1 MINQAK
7 FFGLLLWPKTSY
19 EKVNNKFQ
27 NLKTHGKG
35 DAEVEGYGATQSR
48 HV

>member
-1 MINQAK
+1 MINQAQ
-7 FFGLLLWPKTSY
+7 FVHSILWSKTSY
-19 EKVNNKFQ
+19 DKVNNELQ
-27 NLKTHGKG
+27 NLKTHCKG